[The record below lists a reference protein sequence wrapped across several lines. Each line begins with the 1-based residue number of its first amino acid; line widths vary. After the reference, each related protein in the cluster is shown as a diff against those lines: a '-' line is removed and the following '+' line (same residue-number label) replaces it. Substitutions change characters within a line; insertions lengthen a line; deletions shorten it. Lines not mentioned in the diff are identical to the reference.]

1 MADRDTARSYGQA
14 LLDVVSSHQGDDG
27 SLLEVAGQRVRAVR
41 GGHITLQ
48 AEGVEANLSDAVGGS
63 LTLVRTLVT
72 MLREST
78 GQQDHEIIDEVRRR
92 FDASCR
98 A

>member
-1 MADRDTARSYGQA
+1 MLDPGTARSYGQA
-14 LLDVVSSHQGDDG
+14 LLDVVSSHHGEDG
-27 SLLEVAGQRVRAVR
+27 ALLDVAGSRVRAVG

-48 AEGVEANLSDAVGGS
+48 GHGGNADLSDALGGT

-72 MLREST
+72 MLQECS
-78 GQQDHEIIDEVRRR
+78 GKQDDEILGEVRRR
-92 FDASCR
+92 FDASCG

>member
-1 MADRDTARSYGQA
+1 MADPGTARSYGQA

-27 SLLEVAGQRVRAVR
+27 ALLDIAGNRIRAIG

-48 AEGVEANLSDAVGGS
+48 GHGGNADLSDALGGT

-72 MLREST
+72 MLRECS
-78 GQQDHEIIDEVRRR
+78 GKQDHEILDEVRRR
-92 FDASCR
+92 FDASCG

>member
-1 MADRDTARSYGQA
+1 MADPGTARSYGQA
-14 LLDVVSSHQGDDG
+14 LLDVVSSHEGEDG
-27 SLLEVAGQRVRAVR
+27 SLLELAGARVRAVD
-41 GGHITLQ
+41 GDHVALQ
-48 AEGVEANLSDAVGGS
+48 GRGVEVNLSDALGGT

-78 GQQDHEIIDEVRRR
+78 GLQDHELLEEVRRR
-92 FDASCR
+92 FDAHCR